1 MLELVLNTVS
11 LEKFISSEKLGKL
24 AIFSLLDTVNLTIY
38 HCSVHFS
45 ILGWGGS

>member
-1 MLELVLNTVS
+1 MFELVLNTVS

-24 AIFSLLDTVNLTIY
+24 AIFSLLDPCLFNNIPF
-38 HCSVHFS
+38 SVHFS